1 MMPAGSA
8 TGRDARSRSD
18 AATSLDSSWLVD
30 AGPPLTLPA
39 HPGHLRSSR
48 TAVRAPSPS
57 TSEAHESVH
66 THAFLS
72 IVKDLERHWRTIHD
86 DGSITRFFDLT
97 TCRQQATP
105 LPERPPQEQTMMI
118 NLASRAHHMW
128 PRTLASLMSA
138 SASLNRNRVSLPQ
151 EIKIGCGWSRF

>member
-1 MMPAGSA
+1 MPAGSA

-18 AATSLDSSWLVD
+18 AATLLDSSWLVD

-97 TCRQQATP
+97 TCRTATTGDP
-105 LPERPPQEQTMMI
+105 PPGTTSAGADDDDQPRVTRASYVASHSRVVDER
-118 NLASRAHHMW
+118 LRLVKS
-128 PRTLASLMSA
+128 
-138 SASLNRNRVSLPQ
+138 
-151 EIKIGCGWSRF
+151 